1 VSTAGD
7 PALSAQLRELAP
19 RALGAVVRR
28 YGDFADAEDAVQEAL
43 AAAARTWP
51 TDPPAQPLAWLVT
64 VASRRMVDQIRSD
77 DARRRREETVA
88 LLDVGGDAAG
98 DSAGDDDS
106 LVLLFLCCHDALSPT
121 LAIPLTLRAV
131 AGLTTREIAAAY
143 LVPEATMAQRI
154 SRAKAKLRGERCVL
168 PADVR
173 PRLRAVLEVLYL
185 LYNEGYTGSSGPDL
199 ARVDLSAEA
208 VRLTRML
215 HDLLPDSLPERAEV
229 AGLLALMLLTDARR
243 PARTTDGGD
252 LVPLAEQDRSRWD
265 RSMITEGT
273 VLLTAALKQRA
284 VGEYQLLA
292 SIAALH
298 DQAVSHDDTPWPEIA
313 TLYALL
319 ERMTGN
325 AVVTLNR
332 AVAVAMVDGPRA
344 GLELLDG
351 LRLDSHRLPA
361 VRAHLLELAGDPAA
375 AAREYADAAARALNL
390 REREYLTMRAAAAH
404 RGAGTG

>member
-1 VSTAGD
+1 
-7 PALSAQLRELAP
+7 
-19 RALGAVVRR
+19 
-28 YGDFADAEDAVQEAL
+28 
-43 AAAARTWP
+43 
-51 TDPPAQPLAWLVT
+51 
-64 VASRRMVDQIRSD
+64 
-77 DARRRREETVA
+77 
-88 LLDVGGDAAG
+88 
-98 DSAGDDDS
+98 
-106 LVLLFLCCHDALSPT
+106 
-121 LAIPLTLRAV
+121 
-131 AGLTTREIAAAY
+131 
-143 LVPEATMAQRI
+143 
-154 SRAKAKLRGERCVL
+154 
-168 PADVR
+168 
-173 PRLRAVLEVLYL
+173 
-185 LYNEGYTGSSGPDL
+185 
-199 ARVDLSAEA
+199 
-208 VRLTRML
+208 
-215 HDLLPDSLPERAEV
+215 
-229 AGLLALMLLTDARR
+229 
-243 PARTTDGGD
+243 
-252 LVPLAEQDRSRWD
+252 
-265 RSMITEGT
+265 MITEGT

-298 DQAVSHDDTPWPEIA
+298 DQAVSHDDTSWPEIA

-404 RGAGTG
+404 RDAGTG